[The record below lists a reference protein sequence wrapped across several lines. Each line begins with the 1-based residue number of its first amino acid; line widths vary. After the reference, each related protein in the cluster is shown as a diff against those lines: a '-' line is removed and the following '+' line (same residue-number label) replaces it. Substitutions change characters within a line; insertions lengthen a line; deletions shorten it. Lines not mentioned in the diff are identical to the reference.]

1 MRIMNRL
8 FSKFAAV
15 VLLYC
20 VLMPLQGNCATI
32 SYEYDRL
39 NRLTSVTYGDGTRIA
54 YAYDAAGNRLKRTIS
69 NTNSQPG
76 DINGDGAAGL
86 GDAILVLQSVSG
98 MNPSGIRSD
107 YPTSGADVNT
117 DQKIGLEEALY
128 ILQKAAGVR

>member
-1 MRIMNRL
+1 MNQL
-8 FSKFAAV
+8 FIKFAIFALLWAV
-15 VLLYC
+15 VL
-20 VLMPLQGNCATI
+20 PFQGYGATI

-69 NTNSQPG
+69 NTNIEPG

-86 GDAILVLQSVSG
+86 GDAILVLQAISG

-107 YPTSGADVNT
+107 YATSGADVNT